1 MEKIL
6 LFTGLLLFP
15 INVTNSQEGYEYGP
29 PPVQTQL
36 TLKPKPRPT
45 RPPRPQ
51 PLEAVGVGI
60 SKPQPSSSGHS
71 HTDSSDPLAWLRES
85 VPGEPGLDYPIY
97 ASPPSTVFSCVGREP
112 GLYADIE
119 AGCQAWHTC
128 LDTRSWTHLCPN
140 GTIFNQGI
148 FSCVWWF
155 EFDCEEAEQLYSL
168 NDNLY
173 KSEDSKNR
181 GPDTGVG
188 SRDQGFIGVVRQSTS
203 QGGIKGQ
210 DTRGVS
216 NGNFGGGKSNNGK
229 PNIGR
234 PSGGNISVR
243 PTGGRPSGG
252 SNSATPSGGKLFGVN
267 NSEWPSGGRPSGEK
281 PSGKNSKGKHSRG
294 RLSVRGQSDAVE
306 NVVKPSGRGHSKARP
321 GGENSVDGNRSK
333 DRKRGGQ
340 RTSGARFSK
349 GRPNTSHPSKG
360 TQGGQR
366 LNKGQPSSGRPRGQ
380 GISKRPNVV
389 DGLVLVLPAVDE
401 LPSYR
406 PDTGY
411 GAPGRRGGREEENFG
426 RLFDY

>member
-173 KSEDSKNR
+173 KSEAGPSKNR
-181 GPDTGVG
+181 GPDSGAG
-188 SRDQGFIGVVRQSTS
+188 SRDQGFIGDVRRPTS
-203 QGGIKGQ
+203 QGGNKGQ
-210 DTRGVS
+210 DIRGVS
-216 NGNFGGGKSNNGK
+216 NGKFGGEKSNNGK

-234 PSGGNISVR
+234 PY
-243 PTGGRPSGG
+243 
-252 SNSATPSGGKLFGVN
+252 GKKV
-267 NSEWPSGGRPSGEK
+267 
-281 PSGKNSKGKHSRG
+281 
-294 RLSVRGQSDAVE
+294 
-306 NVVKPSGRGHSKARP
+306 
-321 GGENSVDGNRSK
+321 
-333 DRKRGGQ
+333 
-340 RTSGARFSK
+340 
-349 GRPNTSHPSKG
+349 
-360 TQGGQR
+360 
-366 LNKGQPSSGRPRGQ
+366 QPSNGRPRGQ
-380 GISKRPNVV
+380 GVSKRPNVV
-389 DGLVLVLPAVDE
+389 DGLVLVLPAADD

-426 RLFDY
+426 GLFDY